1 MFFYFYKKVWP
12 FRGLYLSLHAMD
24 KMKTCD
30 VLIVGAGPAG
40 AVCGSL
46 LKQAGVECLI
56 VDQAT
61 FPRDKVCGGGLT
73 VKAWRLLDMLLPGIK
88 YDYRPITRMRG
99 QFENDPVCEFQ
110 SEFEIRMTRRKDF
123 DYSLVKYYLEHGGQM
138 MKGSFA
144 RFEQQADGRVLVT
157 LKSDE
162 QISCRYLVG
171 ADGANSLIR
180 RQIHGEP
187 KLNGLF
193 LEQFNEGEKDDDV
206 FVHFSSNYKPGVFY
220 KFSSN
225 GRDMYGFASM
235 ELNDDVP
242 RLKAKFRETLTKF
255 GVEVDRICGAYIPL
269 DTVPHTVDNVILI
282 GDAGGF
288 ANKLTGE
295 GLYDAFITA
304 ANAKRAIVEGKSF
317 AETNAAEFR
326 KMEHQ
331 VKVFNFFFSPF
342 GWRIIRRGMCYP
354 KIIKWLFDAKMKRE
368 TFFKQ
373 KK

>member
-1 MFFYFYKKVWP
+1 MDNLRKV
-12 FRGLYLSLHAMD
+12 
-24 KMKTCD
+24 D

-46 LKQAGVECLI
+46 LKKAGVDCLI

-88 YDYRPITRMRG
+88 YDYRPITRMRC

-110 SEFEIRMTRRKDF
+110 SEFAIRMTRRKDF
-123 DYSLVKYYLEHGGQM
+123 DYTLVKYYLDHGGEL
-138 MKGSFA
+138 MKGTFA

-157 LKSDE
+157 LRSGE

-187 KLNGLF
+187 KLHALF
-193 LEQFNEGEKDDDV
+193 LEQFSEGEKDDDV
-206 FVHFSSNYKPGVFY
+206 FVHFSSEYKPGVFY
-220 KFSSN
+220 KFSSI
-225 GRDMYGFASM
+225 GRDMYGYANLDSN
-235 ELNDDVP
+235 EDVP
-242 RLKAKFRETLTKF
+242 RHKDNFRKALTKF
-255 GVEVDRICGAYIPL
+255 GIEVGHICGAYIPL
-269 DTVPHTVDNVILI
+269 NTVPHTADNVILI

-295 GLYDAFITA
+295 GLYDAFKTA

-317 AETNAAEFR
+317 KETNADEFL

-331 VKVFNFFFSPF
+331 IKVFKFFFSPI
-342 GWRIIRRGMCYP
+342 GWRLIRWFMHYP
-354 KIIKWLFDAKMKRE
+354 KVIKWLFDAKMKRE
-368 TFFKQ
+368 TFHK
-373 KK
+373 